1 MTRIADFDRLDG
13 TTVHEI
19 TLAAP
24 SGATASI
31 LTFGATLRDLR
42 VPMRA
47 GPPRPVVLGFDDLAS
62 YRANPGYV
70 GASVGRCAN
79 RIGGARF
86 RLDGREIVL
95 EPNEGG
101 RTTLHGGSVGF
112 GRRLWRIE
120 EASETAVELALTSPA
135 GEEGWPG
142 RVEARCRYTL
152 EGEATLTVDY
162 SATCD
167 APTPVNLTNH
177 AYFNLGGGGSLAHR
191 LRLHADLYTP
201 VDDALVPTGA
211 ILPVAGTPYDFREMR
226 PIERDYDIAF
236 VLAGTPGERVP
247 AAEAVSPDGRLRL
260 EVATSEPVVQLY
272 TAGFLDRSDRASS
285 GLAHGPHAGFCLET
299 HGFVDAPHHRHFP
312 SVVLRPGE
320 TRRQTT
326 VFAFAAL
333 G

>member
-1 MTRIADFDRLDG
+1 MVRIEDFGRLDG
-13 TTVHEI
+13 EPVREI
-19 TLAAP
+19 TLRAP

-31 LTFGATLRDLR
+31 LTFGAVLRDLR
-42 VPMRA
+42 VPMRDGA
-47 GPPRPVVLGFDDLAS
+47 PRPVVLGFDDLAS
-62 YRANPGYV
+62 YRDNPGCI
-70 GASVGRCAN
+70 GASIGRCAN

-86 RLDGREIVL
+86 RLDGRDVAL
-95 EPNEGG
+95 LPNEGG
-101 RTTLHGGSVGF
+101 RNTLHGGPIGF

-120 EASETAVELALTSPA
+120 EASETMVDLALTSPD

-142 RVEARCRYTL
+142 RVEARCRYAL

-177 AYFNLGGGGSLAHR
+177 AYFNLGGGSSLAHR

-201 VDDALVPTGA
+201 VDEALVPTGA
-211 ILPVAGTPYDFREMR
+211 ILPVAGTPFDFRTMR

-236 VLAGTPGERVP
+236 VLAGAPGERVP
-247 AAEAVSPDGRLRL
+247 AAEALSPDGRLRL
-260 EVATSEPVVQLY
+260 DVATGEPVVQLY
-272 TAGFLDRSDRASS
+272 TAGFLGESARASS
-285 GLAHGPHAGFCLET
+285 GLPHGGHAGFCLET
-299 HGFVDAPHHRHFP
+299 HGFVDAPNHRHFP

-320 TRRQTT
+320 RRRQTT
-326 VFAFAAL
+326 VFAFTAL

>member
-1 MTRIADFDRLDG
+1 MVRIEDFGRLDG
-13 TTVHEI
+13 EPVREI
-19 TLAAP
+19 TLVAP
-24 SGATASI
+24 SGASASI

-62 YRANPGYV
+62 YRDNPGYV

-86 RLDGREIVL
+86 RLDGREIAL
-95 EPNEGG
+95 APNEGG
-101 RTTLHGGSVGF
+101 RTTLHGGAIGF
-112 GRRLWRIE
+112 GRRLWRVE
-120 EASETAVELALTSPA
+120 EATDAAVELALTSPD

-142 RVEARCRYTL
+142 RVEARCRYAL
-152 EGEATLTVDY
+152 EGEATLVVDY

-177 AYFNLGGGGSLAHR
+177 AYFNLGGGPSLAHR
-191 LRLHADLYTP
+191 LRLLADFYTP

-211 ILPVAGTPYDFREMR
+211 ILPVAGTPFDFREMR

-236 VLAGTPGERVP
+236 VLAGPPGERAP
-247 AAEAVSPDGRLRL
+247 AAEALAPDGRLRL
-260 EVATSEPVVQLY
+260 EVATGEPVVQLY
-272 TAGFLDRSDRASS
+272 TAGFLPQSARASA
-285 GLAHGPHAGFCLET
+285 GLPHGAHAGFCLET
-299 HGFVDAPHHRHFP
+299 HGFVDAPNRRHFP

-326 VFAFAAL
+326 VYVFTAL